1 MRELCTRELKGR
13 HAPRGTKGTDGNG
26 RVAQLGE
33 RQICILEAA
42 GSTPVTSTE
51 SDARLDYMLW
61 LFYV

>member
-1 MRELCTRELKGR
+1 MRELKGR

-26 RVAQLGE
+26 FVAQLGE
-33 RQICILEAA
+33 HRVCIAGVA
-42 GSTPVTSTE
+42 GSIPVGSTE